1 MSIWSFEIASGAS
14 PAISVPSLAAA
25 SAALAAWIAGA
36 FSLLGLLTSKEQK
49 VSEFR
54 QAWIDALRLDIAL
67 LVAHAHQIYAY
78 VVMHRPVDLQRFWQ
92 DTRDDYLALN
102 GASTRIKLRVN
113 HKEPE
118 SKLILCSMEKME
130 ALFSDLPNGAQTLT
144 IEKITKIVDDLER
157 DAPPLLKKEWRRVK
171 SGELVYRTAKWLSAV
186 IFLVTG
192 IAAFWLFHKLLG

>member
-1 MSIWSFEIASGAS
+1 MYLSSST
-14 PAISVPSLAAA
+14 ISVPALAAA
-25 SAALAAWIAGA
+25 SAALTAWIAGA

-78 VVMHRPVDLQRFWQ
+78 VVMHRPIDIQRFWNE
-92 DTRDDYLALN
+92 TRDDYLALN

-113 HKEPE
+113 HEEPE
-118 SKLILCSMEKME
+118 SKLILCSMDKME
-130 ALFSDLPNGAQTLT
+130 ALFGNLPNGENTLT
-144 IEKITKIVDDLER
+144 IEKISKIVDDLER

-171 SGELVYRTAKWLSAV
+171 SGELIYRIAKWLSVV
-186 IFLVTG
+186 IFTVTG
-192 IAAFWLFHKLLG
+192 ITAGWLFYKLLG

>member
-1 MSIWSFEIASGAS
+1 VLAVYLSSST
-14 PAISVPSLAAA
+14 ISVPALAAA
-25 SAALAAWIAGA
+25 SAALTAWIAGA

-78 VVMHRPVDLQRFWQ
+78 VVMHRPIDIQRFWNE
-92 DTRDDYLALN
+92 TRDDYLALN

-113 HKEPE
+113 HEEPE
-118 SKLILCSMEKME
+118 SKLILCSMDKME
-130 ALFSDLPNGAQTLT
+130 ALFGNLPNGENTLT
-144 IEKITKIVDDLER
+144 IEKISKIVDDLER

-171 SGELVYRTAKWLSAV
+171 SGELIYRIAKWLSVV
-186 IFLVTG
+186 IFTVTG
-192 IAAFWLFHKLLG
+192 ITAGWLFYKLLG

>member
-1 MSIWSFEIASGAS
+1 MIAVYLSS
-14 PAISVPSLAAA
+14 SAISVPALAAA

-67 LVAHAHQIYAY
+67 LVAHSHQIYAY
-78 VVMHRPVDLQRFWQ
+78 VAMHTPVDYQRFWK

-113 HKEPE
+113 HEEAE

-130 ALFSDLPNGAQTLT
+130 ALFGDLPKSAQALSL
-144 IEKITKIVDDLER
+144 EKINKIVDELER
-157 DAPPLLKKEWRRVK
+157 DAPPLLKKEWKRVK
-171 SGELVYRTAKWLSAV
+171 SGERIYRVAKWLAAV
-186 IFLVTG
+186 IFTVTG
-192 IAAFWLFHKLLG
+192 VAAGWLFYKLLG